1 MAEFTKAQQSA
12 IDEQSK
18 TLLVSAAAGS
28 GKTTTLIERIIRSV
42 TRSDNPVMLDRLL
55 VVTFTKATASELRL
69 KISKAI
75 SNAISNDSENETLAK
90 QFSLLQSAK
99 ISTIDSFC
107 LDMVRQNYMTLG
119 LPPSFRMADEG
130 ESTLLAHE
138 TMDALINEC
147 YDNPEST
154 LCGGKEQFAKLVDYI
169 IGAAD
174 DRGLAD
180 TMLDLYTKLSAFPKG
195 AAALYDCETE
205 LREYATRDFFGCP
218 HGKRIEKYLSDV
230 FEYYKKG
237 YLYCTERIALDEK
250 LSKAYAK
257 SFEEDLHNIFIV
269 EKALKESYEAG
280 SNAIKAITFTKLGTL
295 RGDKSDDALF
305 VKTFRDEYKDAVKN
319 DIESYVSAS
328 CKDIASA
335 LIKTADICHMLGD
348 FLSEY
353 EKRAENE
360 KKRLGICDFSD
371 LSRYAL
377 RLLVDENGNDTPFAL
392 AQKELYDA
400 VYIDEYQDVNAVQ
413 DRIFEAVSTKTN
425 RFMVGDIKQSIYGF
439 RGAEPAIFANLRN
452 KYPVYEKGTSGDNAT
467 IFMSENFRCNKEV
480 IDFTNMI
487 FDSVMPL
494 ISPDMNY
501 SENDSL
507 VFRKRCEKTAP
518 IPVKVVIAESPSKKS
533 PNAGENTEAHYIA
546 REICRLVKEETK
558 DDGSPI
564 TYGDIAILMRSPKA
578 RVDIFS
584 KTLRAYGIPVFTET
598 NENLL
603 SQSEVEI
610 VLCMLDVIDNPRRD
624 ISLTGVLLSPL
635 YNISYDF
642 LASIRKG
649 VRDERLFSTLKKYAS
664 SDETNGAEKAVI
676 QGFISELS
684 ELRSMARFMS
694 AGELIDEFYNR
705 YSIYARLCASQ
716 PLRRANLEKLRH
728 VAHSFSGSTPRS
740 LSEFL
745 RYIKNIERNA
755 KNPIPAATLKE
766 DAKNAITIRS
776 IHKSKGLEFPV
787 VFFADTQKRYNTDD
801 VKPAILYSGNLGFA
815 MKLRDE
821 TGFGLYNPL
830 LRKSLS
836 LAIVNSLKE
845 EQLRLM
851 YVALTR
857 ARERLYVTA
866 MTSKPNELVANAKG
880 ESHFMTGYAA
890 LRHNSYLPLILLAAH
905 GEDSDIHTIDIISD
919 GPLFKEETNESIEA
933 ETEVFANEDDVETL
947 NARFDYKYGHIA
959 RTKIPAKLAISRLY
973 PDILDDT
980 VLSDTIEQKK
990 LPRPTDAPRFIV
1002 ADAGETAAKRGTAT
1016 HLFMQF
1022 FDFENAAANGAAAEL
1037 ERLVSKRFLTDEDA
1051 ALVNIEEVKAFLASK
1066 LFNEMRAADVIYR
1079 EQRFNL
1085 NLNAADFAKDAGL
1098 KAELHGETVLVQG
1111 VIDCFFHDKNGD
1123 IILVDYKTDRVS
1135 KTDRA
1140 AAEEKLRAAHSAQ
1153 LSYYARAIFE
1163 MCGKQPKQTL
1173 IYSLCLGDTVEV

>member
-1 MAEFTKAQQSA
+1 MANFTAAQQSA

-42 TRSDNPVMLDRLL
+42 TRKENPVMLDRLL

-69 KISKAI
+69 KISKAV
-75 SNAISNDSENETLAK
+75 SEAIANDGENETLAK
-90 QFSLLQSAK
+90 QFALLQSAK

-138 TMDALINEC
+138 TMNELINEC

-154 LCGGKEQFAKLVDYI
+154 LCGGANGFAKLVDLI

-174 DRGLAD
+174 DHSLAD
-180 TMLDLYTKLSAFPKG
+180 TLLSLYTKLSAFPKG
-195 AAALYDCETE
+195 ASALYDCASD
-205 LREYATRDFFGCP
+205 LREYSKHDFFDCP
-218 HGKRIEKYLSDV
+218 HGKRIEKHLLDV
-230 FEYYKKG
+230 FEYYRRG
-237 YLYCTERIALDEK
+237 YLYCIERIALDEK
-250 LSKAYAK
+250 LSKAYANV
-257 SFEEDLHNIFIV
+257 FEEDLHNIFTV
-269 EKALKESYEAG
+269 EKALKEGYTAGREAI
-280 SNAIKAITFTKLGTL
+280 NAIVFNKLGTL

-305 VKTFRDEYKDAVKN
+305 VKAFRDDFKETVKEN
-319 DIESYVSAS
+319 ISTYVSAS
-328 CKDIASA
+328 GKNVAAA
-335 LIKTADICHMLGD
+335 LIKTADICEMLGD
-348 FLSEY
+348 FLVEY

-377 RLLVDENGNDTPFAL
+377 RLLVDKNGNDTPFAL

-413 DRIFEAVSTKTN
+413 DRIFDAVSTKTN

-452 KYPVYEKGTSGDNAT
+452 VYPPYEKDKEGDCAT

-480 IDFTNMI
+480 INFTNMI

-501 SENDSL
+501 KQSDSL
-507 VFRKRCEKTAP
+507 VFKKKCEKESST
-518 IPVKVVIAESPSKKS
+518 PVKVVIAESPSKNS
-533 PNAGENTEAHYIA
+533 QNYGENTEAHYIA
-546 REICRLVKEETK
+546 REIRRLVNEETK

-578 RVDIFS
+578 RVDTFS
-584 KTLRAYGIPVFTET
+584 KVFRAYGIPVFTET

-603 SQSEVEI
+603 NQSEVEI
-610 VLCMLDVIDNPRRD
+610 ILCLLDVIDNPRRD
-624 ISLTGVLLSPL
+624 ISLTGALLSPL
-635 YNISYDF
+635 YNVSCDF
-642 LASIRKG
+642 LASVRRG
-649 VRDERLFSTLKKYAS
+649 VRDERLFTTLKKFAAS
-664 SDETNGAEKAVI
+664 DCESEEKNVI
-676 QGFISELS
+676 ASFIKELS
-684 ELRSMARFMS
+684 ELRSMARFMN
-694 AGELIDEFYNR
+694 AGELIDEL
-705 YSIYARLCASQ
+705 YSRRAIYARLSASS

-728 VAHSFSGSTPRS
+728 VAYNFSGAVPRS

-745 RYIKNIERNA
+745 RYIKNVEQNA
-755 KNPIPAATLKE
+755 KNPIPAATVAE
-766 DAKNAITIRS
+766 DSQNAITIRS

-787 VFFADTQKRYNTDD
+787 VFFSDTQKRYNTDD
-801 VKPAILYSGNLGFA
+801 VKSAILYSGNLGFA

-866 MTSKPNELVANAKG
+866 MTSKPRELIATAKG
-880 ESHFMTGYAA
+880 ESNFVTKYSAEKQ
-890 LRHNSYLPLILLAAH
+890 SSFLPLILLAAK
-905 GEDSDIHTIDIISD
+905 GEESAVHTIEIVED
-919 GPLFKEETNESIEA
+919 GPLFNKETAVSNIEID
-933 ETEVFANEDDVETL
+933 EVDVDEEAVAAL
-947 NARFDYKYGHIA
+947 NARFDFHYEHTA

-990 LPRPTDAPRFIV
+990 LPRPMDAPRFIAAS
-1002 ADAGETAAKRGTAT
+1002 ADETAAKRGTAT

-1022 FDFENAAANGAAAEL
+1022 FDFENAAQNGAAAEL
-1037 ERLVSKRFLTDEDA
+1037 ARLVEKHFLTESDA
-1051 ALVNIEEVKAFLASK
+1051 ALVNLDEVEMFLKSD
-1066 LFNEMRAADVIYR
+1066 LFAKMHSATTIYR

-1085 NLNAADFAKDAGL
+1085 TLDACDFAKDEGL
-1098 KAELHGETVLVQG
+1098 KAELSGETVLVQG
-1111 VIDCFFHDKNGD
+1111 VIDCFFYDQNGD

-1135 KTDRA
+1135 KNDRR

-1153 LSYYARAIFE
+1153 LSYYAKAVEE
-1163 MCGKQPKQTL
+1163 MCEMYPTKVL
-1173 IYSLCLGDTVEV
+1173 VYSLCLGDTVEM

>member
-1 MAEFTKAQQSA
+1 MAKFTAAQQSA

-42 TRSDNPVMLDRLL
+42 TRTENPVMLDRLL

-69 KISKAI
+69 KISKAV
-75 SNAISNDSENETLAK
+75 SEAIASDGENETLAK
-90 QFSLLQSAK
+90 QFALLQSAK

-107 LDMVRQNYMTLG
+107 LDLVRANYMTLG

-154 LCGGKEQFAKLVDYI
+154 LCGGAKGFAKLVDLI

-174 DRGLAD
+174 DHSLAD
-180 TMLDLYTKLSAFPKG
+180 TMLSLYTKLSAFPKG
-195 AAALYDCETE
+195 ASALYDCAND
-205 LREYATRDFFGCP
+205 LREYAKHDFFDCP
-218 HGKRIEKYLSDV
+218 HGKRIEKHLLDV
-230 FEYYKKG
+230 FEYFRRG
-237 YLYCTERIALDEK
+237 YLYCIERIALDEK
-250 LSKAYAK
+250 LSKAYADV
-257 SFEEDLHNIFIV
+257 FEEDLHSIFTV
-269 EKALKESYEAG
+269 EKALKESYTAG
-280 SNAIKAITFTKLGTL
+280 RDAINAIIFNKLGSL
-295 RGDKSDDALF
+295 RGDKSEDALF
-305 VKTFRDEYKDAVKN
+305 VKSFRDEFKDAVKE
-319 DIESYVSAS
+319 DISSYVSAS
-328 CKDIASA
+328 GKNVADA
-335 LIKTADICHMLGD
+335 LIKTADICKLLGD
-348 FLSEY
+348 FLIEY

-413 DRIFEAVSTKTN
+413 DRIFTAVSTATN

-452 KYPVYEKGTSGDNAT
+452 VYPPYEKGKKGNCAT

-487 FDSVMPL
+487 FDLVMPL

-501 SENDSL
+501 TESDSL
-507 VFRKRCEKTAP
+507 VFKKTRESDIAT
-518 IPVKVVIAESPSKKS
+518 PVKVVITETPSKNS
-533 PNAGENTEAHYIA
+533 PNYGENTEAHYIA
-546 REICRLVKEETK
+546 REICRLIKEETK

-564 TYGDIAILMRSPKA
+564 TYGDIAILIRSPKA
-578 RVDIFS
+578 RVDTFS
-584 KTLRAYGIPVFTET
+584 KILRAYGIPVFTET

-603 SQSEVEI
+603 NQSEVEI
-610 VLCMLDVIDNPRRD
+610 ILCLLDVIDNPRRD
-624 ISLTGVLLSPL
+624 ISLAGALLSPL

-649 VRDERLFSTLKKYAS
+649 VRDERLFTTLKKYAAS
-664 SDETNGAEKAVI
+664 EETTEEKAI
-676 QGFISELS
+676 IKSFIEELS
-684 ELRSMARFMS
+684 SLRSMARFMN
-694 AGELIDEFYNR
+694 AGELIDELYNR
-705 YSIYARLCASQ
+705 RAIYARLSASS

-728 VAHSFSGSTPRS
+728 VAYNFSGTVPRS

-745 RYIKNIERNA
+745 RYIKNVEQNA
-755 KNPIPAATLKE
+755 KNPIPAATVTE
-766 DAKNAITIRS
+766 NSQNAITIRS

-787 VFFADTQKRYNTDD
+787 VFFSDTQKRYNTDD
-801 VKPAILYSGNLGFA
+801 VKPPILYSGNLGFA

-866 MTSKPNELVANAKG
+866 MTSKPHELVATAKG
-880 ESHFMTGYAA
+880 ESNFITKYSAEKQ
-890 LRHNSYLPLILLAAH
+890 NSYLPLILLAAK
-905 GEDSDIHTIDIISD
+905 GEESDIHTIEIVSD
-919 GPLFKEETNESIEA
+919 GPLYSSETVESDIESTEIIANEETV
-933 ETEVFANEDDVETL
+933 TTL
-947 NARFDYKYGHIA
+947 NARFDFSYKHTA

-990 LPRPTDAPRFIV
+990 LPRAAEAPRFIA
-1002 ADAGETAAKRGTAT
+1002 ADEGENAAKRGSAT

-1022 FDFENAAANGAAAEL
+1022 FDFENAAKNGAAAEL
-1037 ERLVSKRFLTDEDA
+1037 ARLVEKRFLTESDANLVDLDE
-1051 ALVNIEEVKAFLASK
+1051 VEVFLKSS
-1066 LFNEMRAADVIYR
+1066 LFADMRAAATIYR

-1085 NLNAADFAKDAGL
+1085 TLDACDFAKDDGL
-1098 KAELHGETVLVQG
+1098 KAELRGETVLVQG
-1111 VIDCFFHDKNGD
+1111 VIDCFFYDKNGD
-1123 IILVDYKTDRVS
+1123 IVLVDYKTDRVS
-1135 KTDRA
+1135 KNDRA
-1140 AAEEKLRAAHSAQ
+1140 AAEEKLRATHSAQ
-1153 LSYYARAIFE
+1153 LTYYANAISE
-1163 MCGKQPKQTL
+1163 MCEKPPKKVL